1 MSVIILEKISATP
14 ADKIAVLLH
23 PSWTVSVNV
32 SVTTYLSVGK
42 KKSVRERE
50 RQGGEKKKIAS
61 ASHRNFSPPMRH
73 LRLPSWNIPLE
84 PATNPIILGGPR
96 VSVVLLDHINVTLI
110 GADRPAE
117 P

>member
-1 MSVIILEKISATP
+1 MSEIIHEKISATP
-14 ADKIAVLLH
+14 VDKIAVLLR
-23 PSWTVSVNV
+23 PLRAVSVNV
-32 SVTTYLSVGK
+32 SVTTYLSLG
-42 KKSVRERE
+42 VRESK
-50 RQGGEKKKIAS
+50 GGREKKKIAS

-96 VSVVLLDHINVTLI
+96 VSVVLLDRINVTLI

>member
-1 MSVIILEKISATP
+1 M
-14 ADKIAVLLH
+14 
-23 PSWTVSVNV
+23 
-32 SVTTYLSVGK
+32 
-42 KKSVRERE
+42 RERE
-50 RQGGEKKKIAS
+50 GGEKKKIAS

-96 VSVVLLDHINVTLI
+96 VSVVLLDRINVTLI